1 MAAKVRRRCEHRVSP
16 RRLRGELRRAAR
28 RRGFLTAQSR
38 TPYGAAVTRRLTQR
52 GQDRRDQL
60 MAFAT
65 SRFAEQAYHP
75 TSLSEIVAGL
85 GVGMRVFSWSFDPTA
100 QLFLHILPQPTP
112 DLRTHLPRAKLDDGK
127 ADRREGK

>member
-65 SRFAEQAYHP
+65 SRFAEQGYHP
-75 TSLSEIVAGL
+75 TSVSEIVAGR
-85 GVGMRVFSWSFDPTA
+85 GVGKGGLYWYFDSKER
-100 QLFLHILPQPTP
+100 LFIEILSEAKT
-112 DLRTHLPRAKLDDGK
+112 DLRRKPKQASVDEPNTRP
-127 ADRREGK
+127 EE